1 MSAALLLLGPLERA
15 LPLLSESLHD
25 GEAMREG
32 SMVGTVGAP
41 GIGEEWGLLVWRL
54 GADRCRD
61 SLGLTTH

>member
-32 SMVGTVGAP
+32 SMVGTAGAP
-41 GIGEEWGLLVWRL
+41 GIGEEWGATCLEAWEQVVGTPW
-54 GADRCRD
+54 A
-61 SLGLTTH
+61 